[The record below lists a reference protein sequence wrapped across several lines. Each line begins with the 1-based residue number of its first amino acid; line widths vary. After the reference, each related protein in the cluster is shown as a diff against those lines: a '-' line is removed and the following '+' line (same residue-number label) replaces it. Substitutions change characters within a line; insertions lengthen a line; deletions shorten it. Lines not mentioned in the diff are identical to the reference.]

1 MKLSTRPHEYQIE
14 IDHVSKIEWDNLLP
28 QFNDATIYQT
38 WSYGTV
44 RWGEKNLSHLVI
56 KKNNHTMGLAQLTIV
71 KVPIIKAGIAYMPW
85 GPLWQKGG
93 SLRNIEDFRSI
104 IKAIKNEYA
113 VRRGLYLRIA
123 PPIFKDDDNGEI
135 HSILDKEGFKRNL
148 SISRYRTFLVDLSPS
163 LPEIRKRL
171 DQKWRNQLN
180 RSERNG
186 LKILEGTGDNL
197 YQMFLKLQKQMHE
210 RKKYVPGVDY
220 DEFRE
225 IQRDLPEPLKMR
237 IIVCEYEGAP
247 VTAAV
252 VSAIG
257 NTGIYLLGA
266 TGAQGLQLKGAYLSQ
281 WLMIQWLQTRGYRW
295 YDLGGI
301 NPEKNPGVYHFKA
314 GLSGKEIY
322 HVGQFDICKS
332 LLSAISVRTGNFIQ
346 KVFIKR

>member
-1 MKLSTRPHEYQIE
+1 MNLSTLPHEYHVE
-14 IDHVSKIEWDNLLP
+14 IDHVRKIEWENLLP
-28 QFNDATIYQT
+28 QFDDATIYQT
-38 WSYGTV
+38 WSYGAV

-56 KKNNHTMGLAQLTIV
+56 KKNNHTVGLAQLTIME
-71 KVPIIKAGIAYMPW
+71 VPIIKAGIAYMPW
-85 GPLWQKGG
+85 GPLWQKKE

-123 PPIFKDDDNGEI
+123 PHIVEDDD
-135 HSILDKEGFKRNL
+135 STVLCQILENEGFKRNL
-148 SISRYRTFLVDLSPS
+148 SISRTFLVDLSPS
-163 LPEIRKRL
+163 LPEIRKKL

-197 YQMFLKLQKQMHE
+197 FQIFLNLQKQMHE
-210 RKKYVPGVDY
+210 RKKYIPGVDY

-225 IQRDLPEPLKMR
+225 IQRELPEPLKMR
-237 IIVCEYEGAP
+237 IIVCEYEGVP

-266 TGAQGLQLKGAYLSQ
+266 TGDLGLQLKGAYLSQ
-281 WLMIQWLQTRGYRW
+281 WLMIQWLQARGCRW

-301 NPEKNPGVYHFKA
+301 NPKNNPGVYHFKA
-314 GLSGKEIY
+314 GLSGMDVCHI
-322 HVGQFDICKS
+322 GQYEFSKGGKDLFLVKIGE
-332 LLSAISVRTGNFIQ
+332 LL
-346 KVFIKR
+346 